1 MIVLAWSTAG
11 LSVALLAWLAC
22 RVGYRAIQRHRV
34 AFTAEARAQ
43 LGEMFLFI
51 DPGQVWTLRLLL
63 CVVAG
68 AGVAWSSD
76 SVVLAMLAGGI
87 ALAVPRW
94 LSGRWRRARLRRF
107 DEQLPDT
114 LSALGAA
121 LQAGSSLSNA
131 LRVVVSETAA
141 PLGQEFGLM
150 LREQRL
156 GVPFE
161 QALANLH
168 GRMPSE
174 STGLVVAV
182 LRIAAQTGGNLADT
196 LERIAVT
203 LRARLHLQG
212 RIQALTSQGR
222 MQAWIVAS
230 LPPVLALVLDR
241 LEPEAMALL
250 WHTPMGWSVLAMV
263 AMLEALGIY
272 LIRRIVSIDV

>member
-1 MIVLAWSTAG
+1 MDILAWAAAG
-11 LSVALLAWLAC
+11 LCATLLTWLAYQAG
-22 RVGYRAIQRHRV
+22 RRAMRRHRDE
-34 AFTAEARAQ
+34 FTAEARERM
-43 LGEMFLFI
+43 GEMFLFI
-51 DPGQVWTLRLLL
+51 DPGQVWTMSLML
-63 CVVAG
+63 CAGSAAVAG
-68 AGVAWSSD
+68 WLSGSVILALTAGGVA
-76 SVVLAMLAGGI
+76 LAA
-87 ALAVPRW
+87 PRW
-94 LSGRWRRARLRRF
+94 LSGRWRRARLKRF

-121 LQAGSSLSNA
+121 LRAGSALPGA
-131 LRVVVSETAA
+131 LRAIVAETAA

-168 GRMPSE
+168 LRMPSE

-212 RIQALTSQGR
+212 RVQALTAQGR
-222 MQAWIVAS
+222 MQAWVVAC
-230 LPPVLALVLDR
+230 LPPMLALVLDS
-241 LEPEAMALL
+241 LEPEAMAVL
-250 WHTPMGWSVLAMV
+250 WHTPMGWSVLLAIAV
-263 AMLEALGIY
+263 LEAVGVY
-272 LIRRIVSIDV
+272 LIRRIVAIDV